1 MGSPGRGALA
11 PHPAGAARRGAGV
24 APARAPPLWH
34 ASPAAFR
41 PGAFR
46 ATGPGPCSSTNPA
59 PRREKKN
66 TVPALTP
73 PWAPRGSRQAP
84 QQGWA
89 GGRGVSTPG
98 ARFPGVVSCIC
109 QDAGANAGKAPP
121 GPAPRGPSRFG
132 ANLQFPGCSPRHR
145 QHGSVAPAG
154 ERCPRRGAAR
164 RVRGTAADRRC
175 WQRAGGRVGGGGRTV
190 GSGAFAGPCGV
201 SRPGHAGLRRG
212 WWGRAGR
219 VFGLGLAGHPGG
231 AAWGQ
236 PRHAD
241 RQPRVSCP
249 AAVLGLPVPR
259 ARRCPRPPDRDR
271 DGDGGA
277 ASEPCSAGGRR
288 SGASPPTPAPFPSP
302 SRLAAAPGAATREG
316 ARAAVGRRR
325 AGGRRGT
332 VGWWG
337 GTSGQGGGRPRCAG
351 VEPAVSGERGGG
363 GRCGARRRAA
373 QS

>member
-1 MGSPGRGALA
+1 METTWAPPAGGPWPLIPPGRLGAGRAWPPRAPLPSGTRVPRRSDRELFAPQGQALA
-11 PHPAGAARRGAGV
+11 APQTPH
-24 APARAPPLWH
+24 
-34 ASPAAFR
+34 
-41 PGAFR
+41 
-46 ATGPGPCSSTNPA
+46 
-59 PRREKKN
+59 REEKKKN

-175 WQRAGGRVGGGGRTV
+175 SLLAAGGRAV

-201 SRPGHAGLRRG
+201 SRPGHAGLRGG

-241 RQPRVSCP
+241 RQPRISCP

-302 SRLAAAPGAATREG
+302 SRLAAAPGTATREG

-325 AGGRRGT
+325 AGGRRGP

-373 QS
+373 PS

>member
-98 ARFPGVVSCIC
+98 ARFPGVVSCTC

-175 WQRAGGRVGGGGRTV
+175 SLLAAGGRAGGWQWRFRGALRRLTAGARRAAGRLV
-190 GSGAFAGPCGV
+190 GSGGASVWAG
-201 SRPGHAGLRRG
+201 
-212 WWGRAGR
+212 
-219 VFGLGLAGHPGG
+219 
-231 AAWGQ
+231 
-236 PRHAD
+236 
-241 RQPRVSCP
+241 
-249 AAVLGLPVPR
+249 
-259 ARRCPRPPDRDR
+259 ARRAP
-271 DGDGGA
+271 
-277 ASEPCSAGGRR
+277 RR
-288 SGASPPTPAPFPSP
+288 SGVG
-302 SRLAAAPGAATREG
+302 AAPPRGPAAPDLLPRRGAGTPG
-316 ARAAVGRRR
+316 APRAAVP
-325 AGGRRGT
+325 
-332 VGWWG
+332 
-337 GTSGQGGGRPRCAG
+337 S
-351 VEPAVSGERGGG
+351 PA
-363 GRCGARRRAA
+363 
-373 QS
+373 